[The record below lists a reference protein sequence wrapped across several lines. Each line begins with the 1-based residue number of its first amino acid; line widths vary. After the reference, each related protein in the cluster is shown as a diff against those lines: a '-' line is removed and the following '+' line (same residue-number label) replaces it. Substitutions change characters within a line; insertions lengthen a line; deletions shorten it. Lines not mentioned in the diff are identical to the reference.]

1 MKHGFVKVAAASC
14 DIRVADVDYNT
25 EQICRM
31 IDETTEAGAKVV
43 VFPELCITGYT
54 CGDLFTQDVLLKR
67 ARKALWKIAD
77 YTKEKDALVFVGVP
91 LAVEGEL
98 YNTAAALNRGKILG
112 LTTKTFLPN
121 YGEFYE
127 MRQFREGP
135 REVREIEFGG
145 EKIPLD
151 RRYSLCPDRWKI

>member
-1 MKHGFVKVAAASC
+1 MAAASC

-98 YNTAAALNRGKILG
+98 LQYGGGSEQRKNPGAA
-112 LTTKTFLPN
+112 TKTFLPN
-121 YGEFYE
+121 YGEFY
-127 MRQFREGP
+127 
-135 REVREIEFGG
+135 
-145 EKIPLD
+145 
-151 RRYSLCPDRWKI
+151 

>member
-54 CGDLFTQDVLLKR
+54 CLLRMFFLREQEKPSGRLRITRKR
-67 ARKALWKIAD
+67 R
-77 YTKEKDALVFVGVP
+77 
-91 LAVEGEL
+91 
-98 YNTAAALNRGKILG
+98 
-112 LTTKTFLPN
+112 
-121 YGEFYE
+121 
-127 MRQFREGP
+127 MRW
-135 REVREIEFGG
+135 
-145 EKIPLD
+145 
-151 RRYSLCPDRWKI
+151 SL